1 MTVTKEA
8 SNFSFA
14 RKSSVS
20 SGSKYKQEMSL
31 NNAPIIYRALDE
43 SSMAQDSQPA
53 IQVNCTSFVAESS
66 AQRSRINSGG
76 SGHGSKSRSKSRSVS
91 PSKRVGHMTRYS
103 VGDKPNMNKL
113 LNQTEDTRDHESQ
126 ANPVPE

>member
-20 SGSKYKQEMSL
+20 SGSKYKQDG
-31 NNAPIIYRALDE
+31 NAPIIYRALDE
-43 SSMAQDSQPA
+43 SSMAQDGQPT
-53 IQVNCTSFVAESS
+53 IQVNCTNFVANSS
-66 AQRSRINSGG
+66 AHRSRGG
-76 SGHGSKSRSKSRSVS
+76 SGHGSKSRSVS
-91 PSKRVGHMTRYS
+91 PSKRVTRYS

-113 LNQTEDTRDHESQ
+113 LNQTEDTRDYES
-126 ANPVPE
+126 